1 MPRLIM
7 FDIDGTLTE
16 TNDVDTRCYVQAMS
30 EHLGVAIDSE
40 WSRYR
45 HVTDSGIA
53 AELLER
59 HGRPPGELDQI
70 RARFVAL
77 ITDALRATPD
87 ACTPIPGAADFLRSL
102 RRMPD
107 IVIGLATGAWS
118 ESARAKL
125 HHARLDVEDLA
136 FASADDAESR
146 IDIMNAC
153 RDRAASRGMPI
164 SETIYVGD
172 GIWDAQASQAL
183 GWRFIGIA
191 QGIRAEQL
199 RQAGA
204 SKVFAD
210 FRNPRQVLSEL
221 GVR

>member
-16 TNDVDTRCYVQAMS
+16 TDDVDTRCYIQAMS
-30 EHLGVAIDSE
+30 EHLGVAIDSD

-53 AELLER
+53 AELFEKY
-59 HGRPPGELDQI
+59 GRPLGELDQV
-70 RARFVAL
+70 RARFIAL
-77 ITDALRATPD
+77 ITDALRVVPD
-87 ACTPIPGAADFLRSL
+87 GCTQGL
-102 RRMPD
+102 
-107 IVIGLATGAWS
+107 IVGFATGGWS

-125 HHARLDVEDLA
+125 HHAGIDINNLP

-153 RDRAASRGMPI
+153 RNRAEHRGTPI

-172 GIWDAQASQAL
+172 GIWDAQASQSL

-191 QGIRAEQL
+191 NGVRAGQL

-204 SKVFAD
+204 RNVFPD
-210 FRNPRQVLSEL
+210 FRDPQAVLAAL
-221 GVR
+221 GAD

>member
-16 TNDVDTRCYVQAMS
+16 TDDVDTRCYIQAMS
-30 EHLGVAIDSE
+30 EHLGVAIDSD

-53 AELLER
+53 AELFEKY
-59 HGRPPGELDQI
+59 GRPLGELDQV
-70 RARFVAL
+70 RARFIAL
-77 ITDALRATPD
+77 ITDALRVVPD
-87 ACTPIPGAADFLRSL
+87 GCTQIAGAADFLRSL
-102 RRMPD
+102 RQTPGL
-107 IVIGLATGAWS
+107 IVGFATGGWS

-125 HHARLDVEDLA
+125 HHAAIDINNLP

-153 RDRAASRGMPI
+153 RNRAEHRGTPI

-172 GIWDAQASQAL
+172 GIWDAQASQSL

-191 QGIRAEQL
+191 NGVRAGQL

-204 SKVFAD
+204 RNVFPD
-210 FRNPRQVLSEL
+210 FRDPQAVLAAL
-221 GVR
+221 GAD

>member
-59 HGRPPGELDQI
+59 HGRPPGELDQV

-87 ACTPIPGAADFLRSL
+87 ACTQIPGAADFLRSL

-146 IDIMNAC
+146 IDIMTAC
-153 RDRAASRGMPI
+153 RDRAASSGMPI

-172 GIWDAQASQAL
+172 GIWDAQASHAL

-210 FRNPRQVLSEL
+210 FRNPQTVLSGL